1 MSFVLVLPV
10 VWLITAAGVYIA
22 ALRSGMKAIKW
33 AIAALL
39 TGPLLLPLF
48 TSHKR
53 LLLSKI
59 HGRNT
64 VLFRP

>member
-1 MSFVLVLPV
+1 VFLLPA

-33 AIAALL
+33 AVAALF

-48 TSHKR
+48 NSHKR
-53 LLLSKI
+53 LLLNKV
-59 HGRNT
+59 HGQNT

>member
-1 MSFVLVLPV
+1 MLVLPV
-10 VWLITAAGVYIA
+10 VWLLSAAGIYIA
-22 ALRSGMKAIKW
+22 ALRSGMKAFKW
-33 AIAALL
+33 ALAALF

-48 TSHKR
+48 NSHKR
-53 LLLSKI
+53 LLLNKA

>member
-1 MSFVLVLPV
+1 MLVLPV
-10 VWLITAAGVYIA
+10 VWLLTAAGVYIA

-48 TSHKR
+48 NSHKR